1 VGKEG
6 GLWMG
11 KRGRVNGLEKR
22 GRIKVGKGKELRM
35 V

>member
-22 GRIKVGKGKELRM
+22 GRIKVGKELRM